1 MHKYMWKIVDLAGF
15 AHYINKTII
24 IYKYKN
30 LLDNKILFIVEENEF
45 LYNPNFYIISDID
58 KMDKLIDILK
68 TKDAKIIFNRI
79 NGRYQLVGCKFYE
92 IISNTSHYKRD
103 LVLKTFGNIHPY
115 NEPIVNID
123 INNIQQK
130 TYDEYFDLY
139 NNIGFPVI

>member
-58 KMDKLIDILK
+58 NYRNSS
-68 TKDAKIIFNRI
+68 FE
-79 NGRYQLVGCKFYE
+79 G
-92 IISNTSHYKRD
+92 ISK
-103 LVLKTFGNIHPY
+103 
-115 NEPIVNID
+115 
-123 INNIQQK
+123 
-130 TYDEYFDLY
+130 
-139 NNIGFPVI
+139 